1 MLKDTSDKICDY
13 IYDHSKPCYVEL
25 GKKSGNFTP
34 AFSMCILPAEKSGHM
49 KIEVDIEIADNDMR
63 NVINCVYD
71 TLSKNRWTISR
82 QNVSPYRLPECI
94 SGRYNSPPAEWVEF
108 LNSIS
113 VCVNPDEIAWFLC
126 TNDFNEQ
133 GDDAFRWNEFELM
146 SLQAA
151 IDDSD
156 EEWQSAIVKFWDN
169 HLPIYLS
176 VAGGYEYYAI
186 RMSDGVIVHGA
197 EPEFE
202 ETTDAAP
209 SFAKFMEMICAGDI
223 L

>member
-1 MLKDTSDKICDY
+1 MPIGGMPSVLSADMVRDMVQEEKRNIGIGSE
-13 IYDHSKPCYVEL
+13 VE
-25 GKKSGNFTP
+25 N
-34 AFSMCILPAEKSGHM
+34 
-49 KIEVDIEIADNDMR
+49 MR
-63 NVINCVYD
+63 DVINRVYD
-71 TLSKNRWTISR
+71 TLSKNGWTISR
-82 QNVSPYRLPECI
+82 QNISLYRLHECI

-113 VCVNPDEIAWFLC
+113 VCVNPDETAWFLC

-156 EEWQSAIVKFWDN
+156 AEWQSAIVKFWDN

-209 SFAKFMEMICAGDI
+209 SFAKFMEMICTGDI